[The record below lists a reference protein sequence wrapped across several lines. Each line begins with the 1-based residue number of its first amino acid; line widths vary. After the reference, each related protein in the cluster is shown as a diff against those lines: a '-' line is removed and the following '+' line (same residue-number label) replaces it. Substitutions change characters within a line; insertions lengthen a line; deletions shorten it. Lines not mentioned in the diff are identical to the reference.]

1 MLAKHRQ
8 KLKYLNVIQ
17 LIFEGFHLNK
27 AVSSRKE
34 KILTRSFK
42 ILKHQIQFQETN
54 LLWKAAVNF
63 FTI

>member
-27 AVSSRKE
+27 AVNSRKE

-54 LLWKAAVNF
+54 LL
-63 FTI
+63 